1 MRIASIQKIRIPLL
15 LALACSELAAIFIL
29 RGQPSFRVFVAAS
42 IAVVLLIV
50 PLLWIQEIW
59 RRNITYFVFV
69 PPAVAVSLV
78 IDELLLGR
86 GLGHAPWS
94 MLFIPFAILIST
106 KRDNPRSNEP
116 SEEQYRVR
124 RAEDIRFFWVCANI
138 AGIVTCF
145 VYLAHLHDEK
155 WISLILFI
163 ALLFLCGIVYFL
175 FVYQPHTSSSED
187 PRRNELGTGGR
198 A

>member
-15 LALACSELAAIFIL
+15 IALACSELAAIFIL
-29 RGQPSFRVFVAAS
+29 HGQPSFRVFLATS

-59 RRNITYFVFV
+59 QRNMTYFVFV

-86 GLGHAPWS
+86 WLGHAPWN
-94 MLFIPFAILIST
+94 MLFIPFAILISI
-106 KRDNPRSNEP
+106 KRENPRRNEP
-116 SEEQYRVR
+116 WEEQYQVR
-124 RAEDIRFFWVCANI
+124 KAEDIRFFWVCANI

-145 VYLAHLHDEK
+145 IYLAHLHDER
-155 WISLILFI
+155 WANLILFI
-163 ALLFLCGIVYFL
+163 AFLFLCGIVYFL
-175 FVYQPHTSSSED
+175 FVYRPHTSSSDD
-187 PRRNELGTGGR
+187 PRQNGLGTGGR
-198 A
+198 S